1 MSNQPIL
8 GVIFDMDGVLC
19 DSEEFIC
26 LAAQRMFRETYGVDV
41 PEEDFLPF
49 VGAGE
54 DRYVGGPGEKH
65 RLTMDLPRDKA
76 RTYEL
81 YLEVI
86 RGRLPPLPGVLE
98 FIAECRRR
106 DVKCAVAT
114 AADHVKMA
122 GNLREIGVPEET
134 FDAIVTGSD
143 VERKK
148 PHPDAFLLAA
158 ERLDL
163 PADRCLVVED
173 APNGCQAATAAGATC
188 LGLTT
193 SFPAE
198 TLTNAGARWTAPH
211 LGETPADVYESLRGE
226 DPAAG

>member
-19 DSEEFIC
+19 DSEKFIC

-41 PEEDFLPF
+41 PGEDFLPF

-65 RLTMDLPRDKA
+65 GLTMDLPRDKA

-158 ERLDL
+158 ERLNL
-163 PADRCLVVED
+163 SADRCLVVED
-173 APNGCQAATAAGATC
+173 APNGCQAARAAGAMC

-193 SFPAE
+193 SFDAD
-198 TLTNAGARWTAPH
+198 TLTNAGAHWIAPH
-211 LGETPADVYESLRGE
+211 LGGVPADVYNALKDASSA
-226 DPAAG
+226 D